1 MFGCIHRALRGAA
14 RDRLAEQT
22 TAITLGAA
30 LKAGRIRSDPYAGSR
45 PTGIHRR
52 ATRSRWGTTDKTPR
66 A

>member
-1 MFGCIHRALRGAA
+1 MFGQIHRTLRSAA

-22 TAITLGAA
+22 TAITLGEA
-30 LKAGRIRSDPYAGSR
+30 LEAGRIRIDPYGGSR

-52 ATRSRWGTTDKTPR
+52 ATRSQWGTTDKPTR